1 MGTKTI
7 EITNA
12 NFEKEIINSEKPAIV
27 DFWAPWCMPCK
38 MIAPTLDEIADD
50 YKGKINVAKINV
62 DDSPELATELS
73 IFNIPTIVFFKSGK
87 EHSRLVGVNTKEV
100 IDAKIEKIASEE

>member
-1 MGTKTI
+1 ML
-7 EITNA
+7 EITDE
-12 NFEKEIINSEKPAIV
+12 NFDKEVLKSNKLVLV
-27 DFWAPWCMPCK
+27 DFWAPWCVPCK
-38 MIAPTLDEIADD
+38 VIAPTVESIAEERRTSV
-50 YKGKINVAKINV
+50 KVAKANV

-87 EHSRLVGVNTKEV
+87 EHSRLVGVNTKEA